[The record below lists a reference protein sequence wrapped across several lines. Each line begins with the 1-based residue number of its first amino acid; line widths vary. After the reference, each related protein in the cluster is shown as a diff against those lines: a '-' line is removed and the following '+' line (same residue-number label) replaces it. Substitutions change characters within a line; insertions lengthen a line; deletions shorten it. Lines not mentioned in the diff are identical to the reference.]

1 MQKSVLERYYQRGW
15 LKYGFKLFSQE
26 DRLRAGQRF
35 YMIYTKSHLLSVG
48 VVDFLKP
55 FVDGGL
61 KGNLNE
67 NRLMGNEKFLKIL
80 KKLSIEEREILEK
93 VIVREEVFDE
103 NALRKEKRLRQIKK
117 TLCRALDR
125 LIFYYL
131 EDENDAK

>member
-1 MQKSVLERYYQRGW
+1 MSKSVLEKYYRKGW
-15 LKYGFKLFSQE
+15 LKYGFKLFRQE
-26 DRLRAGQRF
+26 DRLNAGQRF
-35 YMIYTKSHLLSVG
+35 YEAYAKSHVLSVG

-67 NRLMGNEKFLKIL
+67 NRLIGNEAFLKIL

-93 VIVREEVFDE
+93 VIICEEAFDE
-103 NALRKEKRLRQIKK
+103 NALRKEKRLGQIKK
-117 TLCRALDR
+117 TLCRALDC

-131 EDENDAK
+131 EEENDAK